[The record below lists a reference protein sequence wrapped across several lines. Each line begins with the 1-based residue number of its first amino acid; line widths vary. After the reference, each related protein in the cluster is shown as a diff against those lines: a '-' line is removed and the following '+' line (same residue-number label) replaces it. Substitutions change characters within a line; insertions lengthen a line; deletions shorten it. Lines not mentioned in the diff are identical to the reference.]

1 MDVKSVVA
9 TQEPGTGGALGLELG
24 PRQSRR
30 TSFWRRYIRHRLALG
45 GMIFV
50 LAIGLA
56 ALLAPWLSP
65 YDPNTM
71 QLPESRQEPS
81 LRHPLGTDALGR
93 DHVTRAL
100 YGGRVSITVALL
112 AVAISSTI
120 GTVLGTIS
128 GFSGGW
134 VDSIIMRLTDV
145 FLSFP
150 LLLLLIV
157 LMTILEPSATNVVV
171 IIGFFTWMGTARI
184 VRGQVLSVKNE
195 QYVEAAVAGGAGSA
209 RIVMRHVL
217 PNSIAPLI
225 VVSTLGV
232 ADADRSVA
240 ELSRARHPAADSLLG
255 QHAQRGSAASGAG
268 AGTLGLDRPGRRDHP
283 DRAERQF
290 HGRRAARRPRSTPPA
305 ATILGPAGGST

>member
-71 QLPESRQEPS
+71 RLPESRQEPS

-232 ADADRSVA
+232 ANAMLTEAS
-240 ELSRARHPAADSLLG
+240 LSF
-255 QHAQRGSAASGAG
+255 
-268 AGTLGLDRPGRRDHP
+268 LGLGIQPPTPSWGNMLNAAQQLQVLAQEPWVWIGPGAAITLTVLSVNFMGDGLRDALDPRH
-283 DRAERQF
+283 RQRQF
-290 HGRRAARRPRSTPPA
+290 
-305 ATILGPAGGST
+305 

>member
-1 MDVKSVVA
+1 MDLKSAVA
-9 TQEPGTGGALGLELG
+9 RQKPEAGGALGLPLSQ
-24 PRQSRR
+24 RRSRR

-45 GMIFV
+45 GMIFIV
-50 LAIGLA
+50 FIGLA

-93 DHVTRAL
+93 DHVTRVL

-120 GTVLGTIS
+120 GTVLGTLS

-195 QYVEAAVAGGAGSA
+195 QYVEAAVAGGAGTS
-209 RIVMRHVL
+209 RIIMRHIL
-217 PNSIAPLI
+217 PNSIAPLV

-232 ADADRSVA
+232 ATAMLTEAS
-240 ELSRARHPAADSLLG
+240 LSF
-255 QHAQRGSAASGAG
+255 
-268 AGTLGLDRPGRRDHP
+268 LGLGIQPPTPSWGNMLNAAQQLQVLAQEPWVWIGPGAAITLTVLSVNFMGDGLRDALDPRH
-283 DRAERQF
+283 RQRQF
-290 HGRRAARRPRSTPPA
+290 
-305 ATILGPAGGST
+305 